1 MSEEGTP
8 TVGQQAAA
16 ANEAQQTTGSVGTV
30 AATCPAIKLEIGV
43 FFDGTGN
50 NTANTASGAGFG
62 RGGSYENGRSN
73 VSLLSSLYK
82 QKRDL
87 WEQDGTGYCR
97 KFDMI
102 YVDGIGTTANQS
114 DYLPRNASGQISGMG
129 PSGVERR
136 VFDAC
141 VQIGTMITEL
151 AGGVEPDEIIV
162 DVFGFSRGA
171 AAARYFVNCFRQGF
185 IDYDSVD
192 WSIWRGI
199 HIDHNRAETP
209 DGRNVTFRFVGIFD
223 TVAAIGLGTDDDN
236 GPVNVHVKTAQAD
249 RIYHLTAANEY
260 RENFR
265 LNHNVPGGGD
275 TRALPGAHS
284 DVGGG
289 YTTGAE
295 SVLLDR
301 PRTHTYH
308 TREAAETAR
317 AVHVAQAQVA
327 QNDITSHWV
336 REGWIEPGNPSGA
349 LQITPS
355 EIVEQRVRG
364 VTGLI
369 LGANTYS
376 YTTSTRMERDQVKA
390 GLSCIPLRIMYDA
403 GLAQGVPFITYP
415 SQNALYKPP
424 DDLPS
429 GVAQRMIAGGS
440 PTEAERRALLQ
451 GWGHVSSRRDGV
463 VGRLSM
469 APEPD
474 YVRTVYP
481 NQASKAK

>member
-1 MSEEGTP
+1 MSEQRP
-8 TVGQQAAA
+8 SIGQQAAA

-30 AATCPAIKLEIGV
+30 AATCPAVKLEIGV

-50 NTANTASGAGFG
+50 NTANTASGSGFG
-62 RGGSYENGRSN
+62 RGGSYENGLSN
-73 VSLLSSLYK
+73 VSLLSRLYK
-82 QKRDL
+82 QKRKL

-97 KFDMI
+97 KFASI
-102 YVDGIGTTANQS
+102 YKDGIGTTGGQS
-114 DYLPRNASGQISGMG
+114 DFLPRNVSGQISGMG

-141 VQIGTMITEL
+141 VEMGNLIDRL
-151 AGGVEPDEIIV
+151 SGGVEPEEIIV

-192 WSIWRGI
+192 WSIWRGV
-199 HIDHNRAETP
+199 HLDRNRARTP
-209 DGRNVTFRFVGIFD
+209 QGRNVRFRFVGIFD

-249 RIYHLTAANEY
+249 QIYHLTAANEY

-265 LNHNVPGGGD
+265 LNHNRPGGGFA
-275 TRALPGAHS
+275 RALPGAHS

-289 YTTGAE
+289 YTAGPE
-295 SVLLDR
+295 DVLLDS
-301 PRTHTYH
+301 PRTQTFY
-308 TREAAETAR
+308 TRQAAETAR
-317 AVHVAQAQVA
+317 AAHVTRARTS
-327 QNDITSHWV
+327 QNAMTSHWV

-349 LQITPS
+349 LQNMPT
-355 EIVEQRVRG
+355 EIVEKRMPG
-364 VTGLI
+364 VAGI
-369 LGANTYS
+369 VLGAKTYT
-376 YTTSTRMERDQVKA
+376 YTTSTRMQRNNVKA
-390 GLSCIPLRIMYDA
+390 GLSRIPLRIMYDA
-403 GLAQGVPFITYP
+403 AVAKGVPFVSYP
-415 SQNALYKPP
+415 ATDTLYRPP
-424 DDLPS
+424 ADMPA

-451 GWGHVSSRRDGV
+451 GWGHISSNRAGV
-463 VGRLSM
+463 TGPAM

-474 YVRTVYP
+474 YVRTIYP
-481 NQASKAK
+481 NQPGQAK